1 MAAVTQNN
9 GPYTVVLGPI
19 KVECADVTI
28 VADADTFA
36 SKLQRPLWALF
47 MQNTDGNADAL
58 GVNAAVSGKTVT
70 FNHSSIS
77 STRGTVLVF
86 GF

>member
-1 MAAVTQNN
+1 
-9 GPYTVVLGPI
+9 LGPI

-28 VADADTFA
+28 TSDGDTFA

-47 MQNTDGNADAL
+47 LENTDGNTTVN
-58 GVNAAVSGKTVT
+58 GINAAVSGKVIT
-70 FNHSSIS
+70 FNHSGIS
-77 STRGTVLVF
+77 STRGTVIIV

>member
-1 MAAVTQNN
+1 MAAVTENN
-9 GPYTVVLGPI
+9 GPYKNSIGNILIEVV
-19 KVECADVTI
+19 DVSI
-28 VADADTFA
+28 ANDQDTYA
-36 SKLQRPLWALF
+36 ARMQRPIGAF
-47 MQNTDGNADAL
+47 FVQNTDGNADSI

-77 STRGTVLVF
+77 ATRGTLVVY